1 MSDPAKYRT
10 KEELEAY
17 KKRDPIEQ
25 VKDSILKYKFAT
37 EEDLEKINK
46 NVKAEVA
53 ESVTF
58 SEESSFPSTDELY
71 KDVYAQKDYPFI
83 MD

>member
-25 VKDSILKYKFAT
+25 VKDTILSNGLATEQELESIDEAIKVKLEESVKFA
-37 EEDLEKINK
+37 
-46 NVKAEVA
+46 
-53 ESVTF
+53 
-58 SEESSFPSTDELY
+58 EESPYPPVTDAI
-71 KDVYAQKDYPFI
+71 KDVYHQHDYPFVEE
-83 MD
+83 